1 MKVALNLDQVA
12 ILKPVPG
19 EPAALD
25 TLAQL
30 SKNPEENLLKKAKR
44 KALTVFLSTKLI
56 ELNNTNIQAY
66 RNMYY
71 CNSILNQQ
79 EQELKTAYCKNRFCL
94 VCNAIKTANLIN
106 GYLPELKKMV
116 DPHFLT
122 LTIKAVGDTRLN
134 AAVNKMQKDF
144 RNINQK
150 LTKFHKIQI
159 HAIRKLECNHNEEK
173 DTYNPHFHVIIDG
186 RQRAEMLLNMWLK
199 LNERSK
205 IQAQDIRPADHDSMV
220 ELFKYATKIVSKQGI
235 INPKALDVIYSAFKR
250 RRVVQPI
257 GIKKFVDEDKR
268 EKTVYPQLVNNTTT
282 WEWND
287 ANYDWFCQST
297 GESLTGYIPCKEVK
311 AVFERSEIAKA
322 ENAELK
328 E

>member
-1 MKVALNLDQVA
+1 MQVALKFEPLL
-12 ILKPVPG
+12 IPLKP
-19 EPAALD
+19 EPPALD

-30 SKNPEENLLKKAKR
+30 SINPEENLLKKAKR

-56 ELNNTNIQAY
+56 ELNNTNIKAY

-71 CNSILNQQ
+71 CNSVLNQE

-106 GYLPELKKMV
+106 GYLPELKKFN
-116 DPHFLT
+116 DPQFLT
-122 LTIKAVGDTRLN
+122 LTIKAVKGTRLN

-150 LTKFHKIQI
+150 LTKFHKIKI
-159 HAIRKLECNHNEEK
+159 NAIRKLECNHNDEK
-173 DTYNPHFHVIIDG
+173 DTYNPHYHIIVDG
-186 RQRAEMLLNMWLK
+186 RVYAEMILNMWLK
-199 LNERSK
+199 LNERSNTR
-205 IQAQDIRPADHDSMV
+205 AQDIRPADHESMI

-235 INPKALDVIYSAFKR
+235 INPKALDIIYSAFRR

-257 GIKKFVDEDKR
+257 GIKKFVDEDER
-268 EKTVYPQLVNNTTT
+268 EKTIYPQLENTTT
-282 WEWND
+282 SWHWND
-287 ANYDWFCQST
+287 IHYDWFSETT
-297 GESLTGYIPCKEVK
+297 GESLTGYVPEKEVK
-311 AVFERSEIAKA
+311 AVFERSEIAKFD
-322 ENAELK
+322 NIELK